1 MPKSDFTEERDVNSK
16 PAYGNRTSAA
26 ELSGVLGQSE
36 PALVGH
42 TATVLLIEDDWA
54 VSRAIVR
61 LLRARGYHV
70 LTAERGCDS
79 LRMIDENT
87 DVDIVLVDI
96 VLPDMTGTQVA
107 ALIHAKH
114 PQLPIIFATAVG
126 NVRELKGIE
135 EKRLLRKPFTEHEL
149 FDKIAAAM
157 KGA

>member
-1 MPKSDFTEERDVNSK
+1 LNEERHVNSK
-16 PAYGNRTSAA
+16 PAYVNPPSVP
-26 ELSGVLGQSE
+26 ELSGVLGQRE

-42 TATVLLIEDDWA
+42 TTTVLLIEDDRA

-79 LRMIDENT
+79 LPIIDEYP
-87 DVDIVLVDI
+87 DVDVVLIDI

-135 EKRLLRKPFTEHEL
+135 ERRLLRKPFTEDEL
-149 FDKIAAAM
+149 FDKVAAALNSD
-157 KGA
+157 